1 MSSVILSGNWS
12 NLQSH
17 LKNWH
22 SKVWDNLKEKADKRL
37 LRMEDIQEVPR
48 NASFPSIERF
58 FSHSDSQNPN
68 RVDEAKLWR
77 VINLIETCQSFRS
90 LQSSSFIR
98 YLQTSGVDQSFYL
111 TSYEF
116 KTLYFP
122 AILRAISRE
131 LKRQLSRISAVSL
144 TYDSWTDNTQA
155 RYLTVTIHWCD
166 PSWQTHIANL
176 CTLPWTGS
184 MTGYSLSA
192 AILKHVNDV
201 TNPNCLIFSSTTDG
215 GYNMTSAGKDIALR
229 EALSEQCVQ
238 FGESAKGLKL
248 DVMTRWNS
256 TYLMIVRFTT
266 MFRCLDELH
275 WFNPLFKEV
284 DRPKGEKDY
293 YLFLVKLLK
302 PFYDI
307 TMIAQKRKG
316 TSIHLIPHWTHHLT
330 ELLQDM
336 IATSAKSEEIYLS
349 NLLLTECLKPERFG
363 RYTRK
368 ANLALCAAALS
379 PKFGSLPF
387 GFVTQE
393 LREEVWEMMYQ
404 HSKELLF
411 PESSSSGTSPDNNE
425 CPDQNLL
432 DSSVLDANQF
442 DQIRNCLRL
451 IRTFWQRS
459 FRPFTLLE

>member
-1 MSSVILSGNWS
+1 
-12 NLQSH
+12 
-17 LKNWH
+17 
-22 SKVWDNLKEKADKRL
+22 
-37 LRMEDIQEVPR
+37 
-48 NASFPSIERF
+48 
-58 FSHSDSQNPN
+58 
-68 RVDEAKLWR
+68 
-77 VINLIETCQSFRS
+77 
-90 LQSSSFIR
+90 
-98 YLQTSGVDQSFYL
+98 
-111 TSYEF
+111 
-116 KTLYFP
+116 
-122 AILRAISRE
+122 
-131 LKRQLSRISAVSL
+131 
-144 TYDSWTDNTQA
+144 
-155 RYLTVTIHWCD
+155 
-166 PSWQTHIANL
+166 
-176 CTLPWTGS
+176 
-184 MTGYSLSA
+184 
-192 AILKHVNDV
+192 
-201 TNPNCLIFSSTTDG
+201 
-215 GYNMTSAGKDIALR
+215 MTSAGKDIVGNDCIRCFLHICHLIITFFLEGINSEKVTSLREYIKVIRNSSALR
-229 EALSEQCVQ
+229 EALTEQCVQ

-349 NLLLTECLKPERFG
+349 NLLLTECLNPERFG
-363 RYTRK
+363 LYTRK
-368 ANLALCAAALS
+368 ANIALCAAALS

-459 FRPFTLLE
+459 FRLFFTSQDEQVLDPLLFWNRSEFSPKVSLLHPYIQAVLATPSSSSMSETFFLSLELSSQTLVQI